1 MENQLLDPS
10 KGNILLVDDT
20 PDNLRLL
27 SNMLSC
33 QGYEVR
39 SVING
44 PMALMGIHAEPP
56 DLILLDINMPQMN
69 GYEVCQEL
77 KRDVQTADIPVIF
90 ISALD
95 DVIDKVKAFTI
106 GGVDYITKPFQLEEV
121 LARVE
126 NQLTLRRLQRLL
138 KAQNEQLQREIEE
151 HQRAELA
158 LQAANQKLQYLAIT
172 DELTQVANR
181 RYFYQYLNEQWQA
194 LAEAQ
199 QSLSLILCDV
209 DHFKTFNDTYGH
221 LAGDECLRQIAQAI
235 RKTLKRGP
243 DLVGRYG
250 GEEFILLLPYT
261 DAMGAFEVAS
271 AVLSAIRAL
280 KIKHEP
286 ASATGYV
293 TVSLGVASMIPDRVA
308 SPESLIKVADTALY
322 AAKAQGRNC
331 VMLKTTGLFFS

>member
-1 MENQLLDPS
+1 MENQLLEHA
-10 KGNILLVDDT
+10 KGNILIVDDT

-27 SNMLSC
+27 SNMLSR

-44 PMALMGIHAEPP
+44 PMALMGVRAEPP

-69 GYEVCQEL
+69 GYEVCKQL
-77 KRDVQTADIPVIF
+77 KKDEHTADIPIIF

-95 DVIDKVKAFTI
+95 DVIDKVRAFMT

-138 KAQNEQLQREIEE
+138 KAQNEQLQRKIEE
-151 HQRAELA
+151 HQRAEMA
-158 LQAANQKLQYLAIT
+158 LQVANKKLQHLAIT
-172 DELTQVANR
+172 DELTQVVNR
-181 RYFYQYLNEQWQA
+181 RFFYQYLQEQWEI
-194 LAEAQ
+194 LADVKQ
-199 QSLSLILCDV
+199 PLSLILCDV

-235 RKTLKRGP
+235 RSTLKRSP

-261 DAMGAFEVAS
+261 DAAGAFEVAT
-271 AVLSAIRAL
+271 AVLGAIQGL
-280 KIKHEP
+280 KIKHEY
-286 ASATGYV
+286 ASETGYV
-293 TVSLGVASMIPDRVA
+293 TVSLGVSTVIPDRA
-308 SPESLIKVADTALY
+308 ENPGNLIKVADTALY

-331 VMLKTTGLFFS
+331 VMLKTTGLLFP

>member
-1 MENQLLDPS
+1 MENQLLEHS

-20 PDNLRLL
+20 PNNLRLL
-27 SNMLSC
+27 SNMLSR

-44 PMALMGIHAEPP
+44 QMALMGVRAEPP

-69 GYEVCQEL
+69 GYEVCQQL
-77 KRDVQTADIPVIF
+77 KGDAQTADIPIIF

-95 DVIDKVKAFTI
+95 DVIDKVRAFTI

-138 KAQNEQLQREIEE
+138 KTQNEQLQREIEE
-151 HQRAELA
+151 HQRAEMA
-158 LQAANQKLQYLAIT
+158 LQVANEKLQHLAIT
-172 DELTQVANR
+172 DELTQVVNR
-181 RYFYQYLNEQWQA
+181 RFFYQYLQEQWET
-194 LAEAQ
+194 LADAKQ
-199 QSLSLILCDV
+199 PLSLILCDV
-209 DHFKTFNDTYGH
+209 DHFKNFNDTYGH

-235 RKTLKRGP
+235 RLTLKRGP

-261 DAMGAFEVAS
+261 DAAGAFEVAT
-271 AVLSAIRAL
+271 AVLSAIQGL
-280 KIKHEP
+280 KIKHEYT
-286 ASATGYV
+286 SETGYV
-293 TVSLGVASMIPDRVA
+293 TVSLGVSTVIPDRA
-308 SPESLIKVADTALY
+308 ENPENLIKVADTALY

-331 VMLKTTGLFFS
+331 VMLKTTGLLFS

>member
-1 MENQLLDPS
+1 MENQLLEHA

-27 SNMLSC
+27 SNMLSR

-44 PMALMGIHAEPP
+44 QMALMGVRAEPP

-69 GYEVCQEL
+69 GYEVCQQL
-77 KRDVQTADIPVIF
+77 KRDEQTADIPIIF

-95 DVIDKVKAFTI
+95 DVIDKVRAFTI

-138 KAQNEQLQREIEE
+138 KEQNEQLQREIQE
-151 HQRAELA
+151 HQRAEMA
-158 LQAANQKLQYLAIT
+158 LQVANQKLQHLAIT
-172 DELTQVANR
+172 DELTQVVNR
-181 RYFYQYLNEQWQA
+181 RFFYQYLQEQWEI
-194 LAEAQ
+194 LADAKQ
-199 QSLSLILCDV
+199 PLSLILCDV

-221 LAGDECLRQIAQAI
+221 LAGDECLRQIAQVI
-235 RKTLKRGP
+235 RSTLKRGA

-250 GEEFILLLPYT
+250 GEEFILLLPCT
-261 DAMGAFEVAS
+261 DAAGAFEVAT
-271 AVLSAIRAL
+271 AVLAAIQDL
-280 KIKHEP
+280 KIKHEY
-286 ASATGYV
+286 ASETGYV
-293 TVSLGVASMIPDRVA
+293 TVSLGVSTVIPDRVEN
-308 SPESLIKVADTALY
+308 PENLVKVADTALY

-331 VMLKTTGLFFS
+331 VMLKTTGLLFS